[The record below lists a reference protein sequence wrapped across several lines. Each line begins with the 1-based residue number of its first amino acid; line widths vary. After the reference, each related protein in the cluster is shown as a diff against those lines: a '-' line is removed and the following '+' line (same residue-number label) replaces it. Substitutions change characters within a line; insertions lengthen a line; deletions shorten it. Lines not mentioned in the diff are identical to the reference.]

1 MSTQPPIRLL
11 TNKIALITG
20 ATTGIGRAI
29 ALAYISHGA
38 RVAVNHLDN
47 EAGHAQF
54 ASLREEVE
62 SAGKLI
68 EGEKVEDVLMNV
80 PGNVGV
86 HEDAK
91 GFVQETVKRWGRL
104 DVL

>member
-29 ALAYISHGA
+29 ALTYISHGA

-54 ASLREEVE
+54 ASLREEVA

-80 PGNVGV
+80 PGNVGA

-91 GFVQETVKRWGRL
+91 GFVEETVKRWGRL